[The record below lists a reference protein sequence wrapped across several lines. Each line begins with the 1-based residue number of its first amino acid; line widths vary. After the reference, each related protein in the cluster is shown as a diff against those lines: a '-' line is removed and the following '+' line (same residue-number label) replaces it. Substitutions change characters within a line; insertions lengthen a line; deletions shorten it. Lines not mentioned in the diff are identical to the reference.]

1 MKNKSILILFTVL
14 FLCACG
20 RRTGTEK
27 DVQGDTLQL
36 KYAEHLTI
44 IRHQGFT
51 EVLLA
56 DPWNTGKTLHKYLL
70 VPSESELPRQL
81 PQGSV
86 IRTPI
91 RKAVIATSVH
101 CGLVAS
107 MGCQKA
113 IAGVCDQQY
122 IHLPWVQEGCK
133 NGTVIDCGSGLAPS
147 VEKIIDVNADALF
160 LSPFQNSGGYG
171 PVVELGVPIVETAD
185 YMETSALGR
194 AEWMKFYGMLFGV
207 EEKADSIFREV
218 ESDYLSLKEK
228 AATASRQK
236 PRLSIVMD
244 KQTGSVWYV
253 PGGKS
258 TVGKMITDAQADY
271 AWVADD
277 HSGSLAL
284 PFESVLEKAGNAS
297 YWFFRYNAPRPITY
311 ASLLSEHHGYDHFD
325 AFRNKKAYGCNTA
338 TSTFYEDT
346 PFHPNLL
353 LRDFVTI
360 LYPELS
366 LGEPHYFIKLPQ

>member
-1 MKNKSILILFTVL
+1 
-14 FLCACG
+14 
-20 RRTGTEK
+20 
-27 DVQGDTLQL
+27 
-36 KYAEHLTI
+36 
-44 IRHQGFT
+44 
-51 EVLLA
+51 
-56 DPWNTGKTLHKYLL
+56 
-70 VPSESELPRQL
+70 
-81 PQGSV
+81 
-86 IRTPI
+86 
-91 RKAVIATSVH
+91 
-101 CGLVAS
+101 
-107 MGCQKA
+107 
-113 IAGVCDQQY
+113 
-122 IHLPWVQEGCK
+122 
-133 NGTVIDCGSGLAPS
+133 
-147 VEKIIDVNADALF
+147 VEKIIDANADAIF

-171 PVVELGVPIVETAD
+171 PVVELGIPIVETAD

-218 ESDYLSLKEK
+218 ESDYLSLKEQ

-236 PRLSIVMD
+236 PRQSIVMD

-258 TVGKMITDAQADY
+258 TIGKMITDAQADY
-271 AWVADD
+271 AWSADD

-297 YWFFRYNAPRPITY
+297 FWFFRYNAPQPVTY

-353 LRDFVTI
+353 LRDFVTV

-366 LGEPHYFIKLPQ
+366 LGEPRYFIHLQQ